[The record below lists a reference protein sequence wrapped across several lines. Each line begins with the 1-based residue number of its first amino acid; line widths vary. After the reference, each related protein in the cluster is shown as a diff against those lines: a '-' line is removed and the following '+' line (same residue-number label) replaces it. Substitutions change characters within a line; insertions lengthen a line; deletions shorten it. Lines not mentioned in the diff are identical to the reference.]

1 METMENRRKRQ
12 RTMRILRE
20 NLTWY
25 SFIIVTLLAIILLVY
40 LPTVTTVL
48 FSLSDVS
55 LKGLET
61 TFIGFHNYKVIF
73 AMSSFWKSILNTLGL
88 AALGL
93 LTIPL
98 GFLLANAINSLGKG
112 PTQSFFRVAF
122 YMPNIITG
130 VSVILIFQI
139 VLKGNNGILNSFL
152 SLLVGQNVSIGWLS
166 SSQYSWFG
174 ATILYIWS
182 NLGYSM
188 LMNLSSMQAIP
199 SELYEAASIDG
210 ASRFQQMIHITVPNM
225 RACYVFL
232 FVTGM
237 ISGLARFTDLY
248 IIGAN
253 SASGKP
259 GGTLQTILMFIFQY
273 SFDSPQYGMSSAGA
287 VVLFFLTLMFTLLN
301 VKMTGMLKED
311 K

>member
-1 METMENRRKRQ
+1 
-12 RTMRILRE
+12 MRILRE

-25 SFIIVTLLAIILLVY
+25 SFISVTLLAIILLVY

-122 YMPNIITG
+122 YLPNIITG

-248 IIGAN
+248 IIGGN

-311 K
+311 T

>member
-73 AMSSFWKSILNTLGL
+73 TMSSFWKSILNTLGL

-248 IIGAN
+248 IIGGN

>member
-1 METMENRRKRQ
+1 
-12 RTMRILRE
+12 MRILRE

-248 IIGAN
+248 IIGGN

>member
-1 METMENRRKRQ
+1 
-12 RTMRILRE
+12 MRILRE

-199 SELYEAASIDG
+199 SALYEAASIDG

-248 IIGAN
+248 IIGGN

-287 VVLFFLTLMFTLLN
+287 VVLFFLTLIFTLLN